1 MKPAVE
7 IVLNSWIYGVPLVL
21 LVWAA
26 LRLLHGAPARLRY
39 VLVIAAFAAGIVIP
53 LAVASK
59 QESGSG
65 LLMNAGDAE
74 LPVPADALLS
84 AVAAAAFPFTLLW
97 IAGAI
102 MLLIREFAGHLRL
115 HRARRSWEPAS
126 MELRRLL
133 EWPEHIP
140 LAVSHDTSPLTT
152 GLGSP
157 LVVLPR
163 DIAATFPLPVA
174 RRIALHELSHCRWRD
189 PLVYAAMR
197 VAAALFWIS
206 PLWLLLRW
214 ARREREVA
222 ADEVALRVVAGDEES
237 YVAALVR
244 LSRLALA
251 HRSAASPMAASDLEF
266 RAGRILAMTRRSSV
280 ALSIV
285 VLSGA
290 AALASVVEPVRLP
303 REAAVTVAPVP
314 VEPDA
319 RPKVAV
325 SRQEAAPAPRIV
337 RQSAAQPE
345 RVQNATAPPIELK
358 AEEVVVEPEDEGN
371 VHVDVHVAM
380 DEHVAVNRHVDVNEH
395 VGAEAVNDA
404 VRDVVQSEVMNRA
417 ANDASADRDV
427 IRIVNVIRKPETA
440 RRPRWQAFVNAIRG
454 NARDPARTP
463 K

>member
-1 MKPAVE
+1 MKSAVE
-7 IVLNSWIYGVPLVL
+7 IVLNSWIFGVPLVL

-26 LRLLHGAPARLRY
+26 LRLLYATPARLRY
-39 VLVIAAFAAGIVIP
+39 VLVIAAFAAGIAIP
-53 LAVASK
+53 LVVAPN
-59 QESGSG
+59 QESGTG
-65 LLMNAGDAE
+65 VLMNAGDA
-74 LPVPADALLS
+74 LPVPGDAWLS
-84 AVAAAAFPFTLLW
+84 AVAAAAFPLTMLW
-97 IAGAI
+97 IAGGSV
-102 MLLIREFAGHLRL
+102 LLMRELAGHLRL
-115 HRARRSWEPAS
+115 RRARRSWESAS

-140 LAVSHDTSPLTT
+140 LAVSSDTSPLTT

-163 DIAATFPLPVA
+163 DIAAAFPLPVA

-189 PLVYAAMR
+189 PLVYAVMR
-197 VAAALFWIS
+197 VAASLFWIS

-251 HRSAASPMAASDLEF
+251 HRSVASPMAASDLEF
-266 RAGRILAMTRRSSV
+266 RAGRILAMTRRSSI

-290 AALASVVEPVRLP
+290 VALGSVVEPVRLP
-303 REAAVTVAPVP
+303 REVVVTAQPVP
-314 VEPDA
+314 VERDVLRQVTVP
-319 RPKVAV
+319 RQQAV
-325 SRQEAAPAPRIV
+325 PAPEIV
-337 RQSAAQPE
+337 PEPAAQPE
-345 RVQNATAPPIELK
+345 PVENAPAPALEPK
-358 AEEVVVEPEDEGN
+358 VEEVVAEPEDEGN
-371 VHVDVHVAM
+371 IHVDVHVAM
-380 DEHVAVNRHVDVNEH
+380 DEHVAVNRHVDVDEH

-404 VRDVVQSEVMNRA
+404 VRDVVQTEVMNRA
-417 ANDASADRDV
+417 ANDVGDDRDV
-427 IRIVNVIRKPETA
+427 IRIVSVIRTPDTA
-440 RRPRWQAFVNAIRG
+440 RRSRWRSFVNAIRG
-454 NARDPARTP
+454 NARDPARAP

>member
-1 MKPAVE
+1 
-7 IVLNSWIYGVPLVL
+7 
-21 LVWAA
+21 
-26 LRLLHGAPARLRY
+26 
-39 VLVIAAFAAGIVIP
+39 
-53 LAVASK
+53 
-59 QESGSG
+59 
-65 LLMNAGDAE
+65 
-74 LPVPADALLS
+74 
-84 AVAAAAFPFTLLW
+84 
-97 IAGAI
+97 
-102 MLLIREFAGHLRL
+102 
-115 HRARRSWEPAS
+115 

-133 EWPEHIP
+133 EWPEHVP

-163 DIAATFPLPVA
+163 DIAASFPVAVA

-197 VAAALFWIS
+197 VAVSLFWIS

-303 REAAVTVAPVP
+303 REAVVLAAHVP
-314 VEPDA
+314 VEPNVRRQA
-319 RPKVAV
+319 STP
-325 SRQEAAPAPRIV
+325 RQETVPAPTIVPQPAAPEWV
-337 RQSAAQPE
+337 ENAA
-345 RVQNATAPPIELK
+345 APPIEPK
-358 AEEVVVEPEDEGN
+358 VEEAVAEPEDDGN
-371 VHVDVHVAM
+371 IHVDVHVAM
-380 DEHVAVNRHVDVNEH
+380 DEHVAVNRHVDVDEH
-395 VGAEAVNDA
+395 VAAEAVNDA
-404 VRDVVQSEVMNRA
+404 VRDAVQTEVMNRP
-417 ANDASADRDV
+417 ANAVGDDREV
-427 IRIVNVIRKPETA
+427 IRIVSVIRTPDTA
-440 RRPRWQAFVNAIRG
+440 RRSRWRSFVNAVRG
-454 NARDPARTP
+454 NARDPARAP